1 MEVDAV
7 EMGRRIAQR
16 RKSFH
21 LKQKELAEKLGVS
34 NNHLSGIELGKAS
47 PSLDVFVRLCNELD
61 VTPDYLLEGAMHS
74 NNVPQSIMEHLRLCS
89 EKNVALVAAITKFL
103 AGYEQGQP

>member
-1 MEVDAV
+1 MELDAV

-16 RKSFH
+16 RKSFR

-34 NNHLSGIELGKAS
+34 NNHMSDIET
-47 PSLDVFVRLCNELD
+47 PSLHVFARICTELD
-61 VTPDYLLEGAMHS
+61 VTPDYLLEGIMHS
-74 NNVPQSIMEHLRLCS
+74 NNVPESIMGHLRLCS

-103 AGYEQGQP
+103 ADYGEGQP

>member
-74 NNVPQSIMEHLRLCS
+74 NNVPQSIMKHLRLCS